1 MNMKKILSIALSL
14 VMIMAL
20 FTGCG
25 SNKNAKTK
33 DNGSYFKEVKKMQE
47 IKTGTGEVELSF
59 DVSADSIKK
68 DKTIPAKFKK
78 DGKIQGKLKVETTTE
93 STSKLAAK
101 ISLQYLTDTYEEL
114 TTVVIDGSKLYMN
127 MGSISKFIS
136 KIDSESGK
144 QFESALKQIG
154 ATGYISLNLNQV
166 ADLLEIDKEAFAK
179 AVTSSTKINTKV
191 YDSLEKDF
199 SSLQGKDGNDYTLT
213 VNGENADA
221 AVTALVSFCDNSL
234 KDIYNELMDVY
245 IVAFGADSTIG
256 KQYAD
261 MKKDTKDVDNA
272 IKKVKDNKDKI
283 VSAIKDSNAN
293 IVSKAKVTGDKGSR
307 KGTISI
313 ETGEIKNDDAS
324 MNISLTSNIT
334 EGKPSVKDLVP
345 TENVTDLTSI
355 ITMLSSQM
363 SGKGL

>member
-59 DVSADSIKK
+59 DVS
-68 DKTIPAKFKK
+68 
-78 DGKIQGKLKVETTTE
+78 
-93 STSKLAAK
+93 
-101 ISLQYLTDTYEEL
+101 
-114 TTVVIDGSKLYMN
+114 
-127 MGSISKFIS
+127 
-136 KIDSESGK
+136 
-144 QFESALKQIG
+144 
-154 ATGYISLNLNQV
+154 
-166 ADLLEIDKEAFAK
+166 
-179 AVTSSTKINTKV
+179 
-191 YDSLEKDF
+191 
-199 SSLQGKDGNDYTLT
+199 
-213 VNGENADA
+213 
-221 AVTALVSFCDNSL
+221 
-234 KDIYNELMDVY
+234 
-245 IVAFGADSTIG
+245 ADSTIG

>member
-1 MNMKKILSIALSL
+1 
-14 VMIMAL
+14 
-20 FTGCG
+20 
-25 SNKNAKTK
+25 
-33 DNGSYFKEVKKMQE
+33 
-47 IKTGTGEVELSF
+47 
-59 DVSADSIKK
+59 
-68 DKTIPAKFKK
+68 
-78 DGKIQGKLKVETTTE
+78 
-93 STSKLAAK
+93 
-101 ISLQYLTDTYEEL
+101 
-114 TTVVIDGSKLYMN
+114 MN
-127 MGSISKFIS
+127 MGSIYKFIS

-154 ATGYISLNLNQV
+154 ATGYVSLNLNQV
-166 ADLLEIDKEAFAK
+166 ADLLEIDKEGFAK

-245 IVAFGADSTIG
+245 IEAFGADSTIG
-256 KQYAD
+256 KQYVD

-313 ETGEIKNDDAS
+313 ETGEIKNDDVS

>member
-25 SNKNAKTK
+25 SSKNAETK
-33 DNGSYFKEVKKMQE
+33 DDGSYFKEVKKMQE
-47 IKTGTGEVELSF
+47 IKTGTAEVELSF
-59 DVSADSIKK
+59 DVSADSIKN

-78 DGKIQGKLKVETTTE
+78 DGKIQGKLKVETTIE
-93 STSKLAAK
+93 STSKIAGK
-101 ISLQYLTDTYEEL
+101 ISLQYLTDSYEEL
-114 TTVVIDGSKLYMN
+114 TTVILDGSKLYMN
-127 MGSISKFIS
+127 MGSIIKFIS
-136 KIDSESGK
+136 KIDSDAGK
-144 QFESALKQIG
+144 QVESALKQMG
-154 ATGYISLNLNQV
+154 ATGYVSLNLNQV
-166 ADLLEIDKEAFAK
+166 ADLLNIDTAAFGK
-179 AVTSSTKINTKV
+179 AMTSSTKINTKV

-199 SSLQGKDGNDYTLT
+199 SSLQGKDGDDYTLT

-234 KDIYNELMDVY
+234 KDIYDELMDIY
-245 IVAFGADSTIG
+245 IEAFGADSTLG

-261 MKKDTKDVDNA
+261 MKKDTKDLDNA

-283 VSAIKDSNAN
+283 VSTIKDSDAN

-307 KGTISI
+307 KGTISF
-313 ETGEIKNDDAS
+313 ETGEIKNNDAS
-324 MNISLTSNIT
+324 MNISLTLTTT

-345 TENVTDLTSI
+345 TENVTDLTSV
-355 ITMLSSQM
+355 ITMLSSQI
-363 SGKGL
+363 SGQGL

>member
-114 TTVVIDGSKLYMN
+114 TTVVIDGSK
-127 MGSISKFIS
+127 FIS

-154 ATGYISLNLNQV
+154 ATGYVSLNLNQV

-245 IVAFGADSTIG
+245 IEAFGADSTIG
-256 KQYAD
+256 KQYVD

-313 ETGEIKNDDAS
+313 ETGEIKNDDVS

>member
-14 VMIMAL
+14 VMIMAI

-33 DNGSYFKEVKKMQE
+33 DNGSYFKEVRKMQE

-154 ATGYISLNLNQV
+154 ATGYVSLNLNQV

-245 IVAFGADSTIG
+245 IEAFGADSTIG

>member
-78 DGKIQGKLKVETTTE
+78 QGKLKVETTTE

-136 KIDSESGK
+136 KIDSEPGK

-154 ATGYISLNLNQV
+154 ATGYVSLNLNQV

-245 IVAFGADSTIG
+245 IEAFGADSTIG

>member
-114 TTVVIDGSKLYMN
+114 TTVVIDGSKFWY
-127 MGSISKFIS
+127 
-136 KIDSESGK
+136 
-144 QFESALKQIG
+144 
-154 ATGYISLNLNQV
+154 
-166 ADLLEIDKEAFAK
+166 
-179 AVTSSTKINTKV
+179 
-191 YDSLEKDF
+191 
-199 SSLQGKDGNDYTLT
+199 GN
-213 VNGENADA
+213 A
-221 AVTALVSFCDNSL
+221 
-234 KDIYNELMDVY
+234 
-245 IVAFGADSTIG
+245 
-256 KQYAD
+256 
-261 MKKDTKDVDNA
+261 
-272 IKKVKDNKDKI
+272 
-283 VSAIKDSNAN
+283 
-293 IVSKAKVTGDKGSR
+293 
-307 KGTISI
+307 
-313 ETGEIKNDDAS
+313 
-324 MNISLTSNIT
+324 
-334 EGKPSVKDLVP
+334 
-345 TENVTDLTSI
+345 
-355 ITMLSSQM
+355 
-363 SGKGL
+363 

>member
-14 VMIMAL
+14 VMIMAI

-154 ATGYISLNLNQV
+154 ATGYVSLNLNQV

-245 IVAFGADSTIG
+245 IEAFGADSTIG

-272 IKKVKDNKDKI
+272 IKKVKDN
-283 VSAIKDSNAN
+283 KDSNAN

>member
-14 VMIMAL
+14 VMIMAI

-68 DKTIPAKFKK
+68 DKTIPVKK

-154 ATGYISLNLNQV
+154 ATGYVSLN
-166 ADLLEIDKEAFAK
+166 
-179 AVTSSTKINTKV
+179 
-191 YDSLEKDF
+191 
-199 SSLQGKDGNDYTLT
+199 
-213 VNGENADA
+213 
-221 AVTALVSFCDNSL
+221 
-234 KDIYNELMDVY
+234 
-245 IVAFGADSTIG
+245 
-256 KQYAD
+256 
-261 MKKDTKDVDNA
+261 
-272 IKKVKDNKDKI
+272 
-283 VSAIKDSNAN
+283 
-293 IVSKAKVTGDKGSR
+293 
-307 KGTISI
+307 
-313 ETGEIKNDDAS
+313 
-324 MNISLTSNIT
+324 
-334 EGKPSVKDLVP
+334 
-345 TENVTDLTSI
+345 
-355 ITMLSSQM
+355 
-363 SGKGL
+363 

>member
-93 STSKLAAK
+93 STSKLAA
-101 ISLQYLTDTYEEL
+101 TYEEL

-154 ATGYISLNLNQV
+154 ATGYVSLNLNQV

-245 IVAFGADSTIG
+245 IEAFGADSTIG